1 MEGFIAQY
9 GMIILLVVLFIIMV
23 VPSILKSRKEL
34 KAREELNESIKK
46 GTKVITAAGIYGK
59 VIDMEETSD
68 GTVVTIS
75 TGDSKN
81 PSTLTMHI
89 NAIGGIDNKKK
100 VKADKKKD
108 KDDTAEEELEDK
120 DSKKKS
126 SKEEVVEETETATE

>member
-1 MEGFIAQY
+1 MEEFIANY
-9 GMIILLVVLFIIMV
+9 GMIILLVVLFLIMV
-23 VPSILKSRKEL
+23 IPSVLKSRKEL

-75 TGDSKN
+75 TGDKKN

-89 NAIGGIDNKKK
+89 NAIGGIDNKTK
-100 VKADKKKD
+100 V
-108 KDDTAEEELEDK
+108 
-120 DSKKKS
+120 KS
-126 SKEEVVEETETATE
+126 SKKADTNKDDDKSEEETEEVKEETKESQE